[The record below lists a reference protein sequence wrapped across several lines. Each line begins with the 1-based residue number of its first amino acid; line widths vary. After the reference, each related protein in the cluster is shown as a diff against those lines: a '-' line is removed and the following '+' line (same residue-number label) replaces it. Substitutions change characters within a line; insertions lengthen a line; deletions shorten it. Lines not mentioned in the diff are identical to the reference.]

1 MPDKENFYYAPW
13 ERAYQRIAT
22 PFEEFIHRETTTGIL
37 LMICAVVALII
48 ANSSYVDA
56 YNQLLHSKM
65 AISIGS
71 WKIEHNLHHWIN
83 DGLMTIFFFV
93 VGLEIKREVLVGEL
107 SSINKALL
115 PIVGAVGGMVV
126 PALLYLWV
134 TGDSENAKG
143 WGIPMATDIAFAV
156 GVMALLGSRVPRAL
170 VTFLVAL
177 AIVDDLGAV
186 TVIALFY
193 TDTINTSY
201 LGAALI
207 ILVAMVAINL
217 MGIRRPLPY
226 FIFTVMLWIAMEGS
240 GIHATIAGIL
250 AAWTVPAYSRYLPG
264 DFSKQIRNL
273 TDEFDGYEQG
283 DKPLINNHLQSAV
296 TWRLSETISLAM
308 SPLQKLETMLHIP
321 STYLVIPVFA
331 LANAAIPLSL
341 EAIGNALESTIALGI
356 GLGLIFGKLIGI
368 AGCVILAEMM
378 GIGQFPK
385 GVQRSH
391 IIGAALLAGI
401 GFTMSIFISELA
413 FVWDGRLVEE
423 AKMGILVASLVA
435 GIGGYAWLRWVAP
448 SGEELN

>member
-1 MPDKENFYYAPW
+1 MPDKKRFYYAPW
-13 ERAYQRIAT
+13 EKAYQRIAT
-22 PFEEFIHRETTTGIL
+22 PFEEFIHRQTTTGIL
-37 LMICAVVALII
+37 LMVCAVIALII
-48 ANSSYVDA
+48 ANSSYFDA

-71 WKIEHNLHHWIN
+71 WKIEHSLHHWIN

-107 SSINKALL
+107 SSINNALL
-115 PIVGAVGGMVV
+115 PVVGAVGGMVV

-134 TGDSENAKG
+134 TGDTENAKG

-156 GVMALLGSRVPRAL
+156 GVMALLGNRVPRSL
-170 VTFLVAL
+170 MTFLVAV

-186 TVIALFY
+186 SVIALYY
-193 TDTINTSY
+193 TETINTSY

-207 ILVAMVAINL
+207 ILMAMVAINL

-226 FIFTVMLWIAMEGS
+226 FIFTVILWIAMEGS
-240 GIHATIAGIL
+240 GVHATIAGIL

-273 TDEFDGYEQG
+273 TDEFDGYGQS

-321 STYLVIPVFA
+321 SAYLVIPVFA

-341 EAIGNALESTIALGI
+341 EAIGNTLESTIALGI
-356 GLGLIFGKLIGI
+356 GLGLVFGKLIGI
-368 AGCVILAEMM
+368 AGGVILAEMM

-423 AKMGILVASLVA
+423 AKMGILVASLVSGGA
-435 GIGGYAWLRWVAP
+435 GYAWLRWVAP

>member
-37 LMICAVVALII
+37 LMICAVIALII

-56 YNQLLHSKM
+56 YNQLLHSQM

-156 GVMALLGSRVPRAL
+156 GVMALLGSRVPQAL

-226 FIFTVMLWIAMEGS
+226 FIFTVILWIAMEGS

-273 TDEFDGYEQG
+273 TDEFDGYGQS

-321 STYLVIPVFA
+321 SAYLVIPVFA

-378 GIGQFPK
+378 GVGQFPK

-435 GIGGYAWLRWVAP
+435 GGAGYAWLRWVAP